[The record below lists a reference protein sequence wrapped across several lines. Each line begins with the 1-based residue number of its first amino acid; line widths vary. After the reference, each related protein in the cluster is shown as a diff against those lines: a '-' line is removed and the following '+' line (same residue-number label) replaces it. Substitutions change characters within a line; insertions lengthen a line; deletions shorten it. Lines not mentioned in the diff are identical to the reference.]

1 MLHCLTRA
9 NESLHAISGT
19 PPGSFSNSAEQRL
32 GQLRAELAYTQ
43 AEEVIAGGL
52 HEFIDDF
59 QKRLNHV
66 GEAVYESFFAK
77 RPLETMA
84 TQRQT
89 QLQRSSATDGLV
101 A

>member
-19 PPGSFSNSAEQRL
+19 PPGSFTNVAEQRL

-43 AEEVIAGGL
+43 AEEVISGGL

-59 QKRLNHV
+59 QKRLNSV

-77 RPLETMA
+77 RTMEPLA
-84 TQRQT
+84 SVR
-89 QLQRSSATDGLV
+89 
-101 A
+101 